1 VSKDLCPF
9 VVSGIGLVLP
19 IKKSAVY
26 ASAEYMWFFY
36 KKTREVKRSGSMT
49 QEPPPYLNRI
59 VDSIVN
65 MNNRSPEDKPFLEQL
80 TEFIDVVGKHG
91 VGVTMVALCLLF
103 VLFMHHESN
112 SWQNIVAYIV
122 AIPAIIFGAY
132 IEYRKLEVEL
142 KERLFKIKG
151 GSE

>member
-1 VSKDLCPF
+1 
-9 VVSGIGLVLP
+9 
-19 IKKSAVY
+19 
-26 ASAEYMWFFY
+26 
-36 KKTREVKRSGSMT
+36 MT
-49 QEPPPYLNRI
+49 QEPSPYLNRI

-65 MNNRSPEDKPFLEQL
+65 MNNRSNNKKRSTHEGPEGKPFLEQL

-91 VGVTMVALCLLF
+91 VGVAMVALCLLF
-103 VLFMHHESN
+103 VLFMHPESN
-112 SWQNIVAYIV
+112 SWQNVVAYIV

-151 GSE
+151 DSE